1 MAVSKVEFFGQPI
14 IDITDSTTTSQTL
27 LKGNI
32 GYGANGE
39 RVVGEAEVG
48 GTGDSLKIIDIGEV
62 VFGSSFELT
71 QEQGEALFNS
81 FSVIKASSNDSGTV
95 ATYFLVKNAQVN
107 NIAIYSCAVFA
118 TGAAV
123 DMQIMFSDG
132 KYTAYSAIKSIP
144 AYNEVD
150 AYPEEGLLVWNAREY
165 GWVIKPKDEVI
176 QESLPNYTKGDK
188 PYTIEVS
195 TELPTSDDKSKI
207 TFTY

>member
-1 MAVSKVEFFGQPI
+1 MGVTDEIKRINDKVKESKAAVVE
-14 IDITDSTTTSQTL
+14 
-27 LKGNI
+27 KGGHVLSSGINDLPSEI
-32 GYGANGE
+32 ASIPM
-39 RVVGEAEVG
+39 
-48 GTGDSLKIIDIGEV
+48 GDSLKIIDIGEI

-95 ATYFLVKNAQVN
+95 ATYFLVKNGQVN
-107 NIAIYSCAVFA
+107 NITIYSCAVLA
-118 TGAAV
+118 SGAAL
-123 DMQIMFSDG
+123 DMQIIFSDG
-132 KYTAYSAIKSIP
+132 KYTAYSAVKSIP
-144 AYNEVD
+144 TYNEVD

-165 GWVIKPKDEVI
+165 GWVFKPKDEVI